1 MAEEKTETHS
11 IVPHPG
17 HHGIKPHNRVPHIF
31 LHEGIKETERGNQV
45 KRSKLWHRA
54 HELLLLLR
62 ESDEM
67 SLHKLQTSSSSSYH
81 IHLGAT
87 MLHRVQHSRSTL
99 SKEKEEILLL
109 KASSWASIGE
119 Q

>member
-1 MAEEKTETHS
+1 
-11 IVPHPG
+11 
-17 HHGIKPHNRVPHIF
+17 
-31 LHEGIKETERGNQV
+31 
-45 KRSKLWHRA
+45 
-54 HELLLLLR
+54 
-62 ESDEM
+62 M

-109 KASSWASIGE
+109 KASSWASVGE